1 MSVLHASI
9 RREDRAFVI
18 SDERSKNGL
27 VVNGRRVDRHLLRDE
42 DIIECGRTFLLFRMA
57 QQSRPDAPLSID
69 SAELQ
74 ALPTGLATFHEPL
87 ATELRTLFDVAR
99 ARLPVLIFGAT
110 GTGKE
115 LVARAVHSMSQRRGP
130 FVPLNCGALPESLVE
145 AELFGA
151 RRGAFTGANEDKP
164 GLVRASDR
172 GTLLLDEIG
181 DLPLCAQ
188 PSLLRVLQEREVLSV
203 GATRAQPIDLRV
215 VAATHRDLD
224 EMARHGRFR
233 DDLLARLNGFA
244 LHLPPL
250 RERLEDFGLVTA
262 SILAQ
267 HAQPDTTISVEAM
280 RLLLAYA
287 WPLNI
292 RELEHCLR
300 GALAVSPSRIDVE
313 HLPRSIRDSRPVD
326 PIVLPTPTLAPVAAA
341 PRRIL
346 TPEQLALREEL
357 RAVLKEHRGNIS
369 AAARHFGKE
378 RIQIR
383 RWIKQ
388 LEISRGDIAD

>member
-1 MSVLHASI
+1 
-9 RREDRAFVI
+9 
-18 SDERSKNGL
+18 
-27 VVNGRRVDRHLLRDE
+27 
-42 DIIECGRTFLLFRMA
+42 
-57 QQSRPDAPLSID
+57 
-69 SAELQ
+69 
-74 ALPTGLATFHEPL
+74 
-87 ATELRTLFDVAR
+87 
-99 ARLPVLIFGAT
+99 
-110 GTGKE
+110 
-115 LVARAVHSMSQRRGP
+115 
-130 FVPLNCGALPESLVE
+130 
-145 AELFGA
+145 
-151 RRGAFTGANEDKP
+151 
-164 GLVRASDR
+164 
-172 GTLLLDEIG
+172 
-181 DLPLCAQ
+181 
-188 PSLLRVLQEREVLSV
+188 LQEREVLSV
-203 GATRAQPIDLRV
+203 GATRAQPVDLRV

-224 EMARHGRFR
+224 EMAEHGRFR
-233 DDLLARLNGFA
+233 ADLLARLNGFA

-280 RLLLAYA
+280 RLLLAYS

-313 HLPRSIRDSRPVD
+313 HLPRSIREPRAAEPV
-326 PIVLPTPTLAPVAAA
+326 VLPTPTLAPAAAA
-341 PRRIL
+341 PRRL
-346 TPEQLALREEL
+346 TPEQLAIREEL
-357 RAVLKEHRGNIS
+357 RAVLKQHRGNIS